1 MYKEFQ
7 FYYNSMYIPVVYM
20 RWSTSLL
27 DLAYIEDSI
36 CMSAPVLWV
45 PGLHRM
51 TQEPLATTKSFTD
64 QSEQLLLVLFVLPT
78 CSGRLM

>member
-7 FYYNSMYIPVVYM
+7 FYYKSMCILVVYVQ
-20 RWSTSLL
+20 WLTTLL
-27 DLAYIEDSI
+27 DLAYIEGSV
-36 CMSAPVLWV
+36 SAPVLWV
-45 PGLHRM
+45 TGLHRK
-51 TQEPLATTKSFTD
+51 TQEPLAVAKSFTD